1 MSKARYFA
9 ELLQKGQTIE
19 KYKEGG
25 NSMTPIISHNQ
36 PVKLE
41 PVTEDTVL
49 NVGDIVF
56 CKVKGNYFTHK
67 ITKKSEDKYL
77 ISNNKG
83 RDNGWIRIKD
93 IFGIVTKI
101 Y

>member
-1 MSKARYFA
+1 MSKAKFFA
-9 ELLQKGQTIE
+9 ELLQKGEIIE

-25 NSMTPIISHNQ
+25 NSMSPIIKSNQ
-36 PVKLE
+36 PVRLE
-41 PVTEDTVL
+41 PVTEETVL
-49 NVGDIVF
+49 SVGDIVL
-56 CKVKGNYFTHK
+56 CKVKGKYFTHK

-83 RDNGWIRIKD
+83 HDNGWIKIKH
-93 IFGIVTKI
+93 IYGIVTEI